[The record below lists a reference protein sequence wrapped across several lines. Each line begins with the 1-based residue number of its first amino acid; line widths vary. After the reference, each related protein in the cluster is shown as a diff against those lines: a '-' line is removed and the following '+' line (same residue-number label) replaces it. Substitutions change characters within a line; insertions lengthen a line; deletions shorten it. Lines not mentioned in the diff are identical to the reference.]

1 MKAKQMFKQ
10 KMFRQPTGCIPWQ
23 PEVLCGKLLNL
34 EVTVGVAV
42 SASKCSQILSAQNDH
57 SHVQTPTVSLPKRLS
72 HGCPPPPQRQC
83 VICLT
88 PHGHLSTNGSETFP
102 GTTSRQLN
110 LFSMMMLNTSLD
122 PKPNAIN
129 GPQCKILTDM
139 AMALFFQYQQ
149 CNFSRPIRLQF
160 LWKDARE
167 ILALKASLRISL
179 VLVWNHLK
187 STCNVSAS
195 NPQRLEQGARLGQL
209 CRYKRE
215 RTKITRSSRW
225 SLCCNVCTW
234 KTPGRRSSGSWWSRQ
249 PCVSALV

>member
-1 MKAKQMFKQ
+1 M
-10 KMFRQPTGCIPWQ
+10 
-23 PEVLCGKLLNL
+23 NL

-57 SHVQTPTVSLPKRLS
+57 SHV
-72 HGCPPPPQRQC
+72 C

-88 PHGHLSTNGSETFP
+88 PQGHLSTNGSETFP

-129 GPQCKILTDM
+129 GPQCNILTDM

-179 VLVWNHLK
+179 VMVWNYLK

-209 CRYKRE
+209 WATVR
-215 RTKITRSSRW
+215 ISA
-225 SLCCNVCTW
+225 
-234 KTPGRRSSGSWWSRQ
+234 
-249 PCVSALV
+249 CVRHSCMRLQRALGLSI

>member
-1 MKAKQMFKQ
+1 MLSISVLSVARGIASEDLDRPNEWRHHESETNVQTEDVQATHWMHSMTTRGIVWKMIEFRSHGWRCCFRKQMLSNF
-10 KMFRQPTGCIPWQ
+10 
-23 PEVLCGKLLNL
+23 
-34 EVTVGVAV
+34 V
-42 SASKCSQILSAQNDH
+42 SA
-57 SHVQTPTVSLPKRLS
+57 KR
-72 HGCPPPPQRQC
+72 PFPRVC

-88 PHGHLSTNGSETFP
+88 PQGHLSTNGSETFP

-129 GPQCKILTDM
+129 GPQCNILTDM

-179 VLVWNHLK
+179 VMVWNYLK

-209 CRYKRE
+209 WATVR
-215 RTKITRSSRW
+215 ISA
-225 SLCCNVCTW
+225 
-234 KTPGRRSSGSWWSRQ
+234 
-249 PCVSALV
+249 CVRHSCMRLQRALGLSI